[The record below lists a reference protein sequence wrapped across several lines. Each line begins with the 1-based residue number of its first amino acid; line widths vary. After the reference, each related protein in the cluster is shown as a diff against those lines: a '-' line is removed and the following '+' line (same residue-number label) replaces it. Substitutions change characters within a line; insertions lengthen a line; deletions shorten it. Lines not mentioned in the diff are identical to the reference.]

1 MLSPELMENIG
12 RARDSK
18 KVLLLDHGIIL
29 PLTNEQNKSIGVI
42 YIESSNLGDGIKLL
56 EYIPHRRLHLLIM
69 HFCIH

>member
-42 YIESSNLGDGIKLL
+42 YIESSNLGD
-56 EYIPHRRLHLLIM
+56 E
-69 HFCIH
+69 